1 MLQVFFF
8 LPNHVGTVI
17 QEEAAPYVTLLC
29 YETLFGT
36 VSLKNEKGLIE
47 TLRATQPP
55 KPDLEQKWQE
65 ACLSRESGRR
75 GGCRAECSTPKTDQV
90 DHLTD
95 EIDQIDHLT
104 DQIGHLTDQI
114 DNIDHLTDHRSSD
127 R

>member
-8 LPNHVGTVI
+8 FPNHVGTVI

-90 DHLTD
+90 DHHL
-95 EIDQIDHLT
+95 DHVPGT
-104 DQIGHLTDQI
+104 DQV
-114 DNIDHLTDHRSSD
+114 DHDLDLVVPHVPLRQVAQD
-127 R
+127 LP